1 MTTALV
7 LGSGGLTGAAWELGI
22 LAGLADEG
30 VDVTDADTVI
40 GTSAGSVVG
49 AQLAAGVPIDELYQ
63 AQLVRATAEIPAKL
77 GARFNLM
84 TAAAMLRS
92 PSPQRFRQRIGARA
106 LATRTVSEA
115 TRHEVI
121 VKRLPSQSW
130 PDRRLLIVAVDALS
144 GEVAVFG
151 RDAGVS
157 LADAV
162 AASCAVPTIWP
173 PARIGDRRFID
184 GGLRSWANA
193 DLAEGADRIVVLAPM
208 PQGSGPMTK
217 VADQVSAL
225 ARAATVA
232 LIVPD
237 RDARV
242 AMGGN
247 ILDPSR
253 RSASAWAG
261 RRQGAQAAAIVRSA
275 WLGAVA

>member
-1 MTTALV
+1 MATALV
-7 LGSGGLTGAAWELGI
+7 LGGGGPTGAAWELGI

-40 GTSAGSVVG
+40 GTSAGSAVG
-49 AQLAAGVPIDELYQ
+49 AQVTAGLPIEQLYQ

-92 PSPQRFRQRIGARA
+92 PSPQLFRQRVGARA
-106 LATRTVSEA
+106 LAASTVSESA
-115 TRHEVI
+115 RHEVI

-130 PDRRLLIVAVDALS
+130 PDRRLLIVAVDAIS
-144 GEVAVFG
+144 GEVAVFD
-151 RDAGVS
+151 RHAGVS

-173 PARIGDRRFID
+173 PVRIGDRCYID

-237 RDARV
+237 RDAW
-242 AMGGN
+242 AAIGGN
-247 ILDPSR
+247 ILDPR
-253 RSASAWAG
+253 RRPASARAG
-261 RRQGAQAAAIVRSA
+261 RRQGAQAAAMVRAA
-275 WLGAVA
+275 WREAS